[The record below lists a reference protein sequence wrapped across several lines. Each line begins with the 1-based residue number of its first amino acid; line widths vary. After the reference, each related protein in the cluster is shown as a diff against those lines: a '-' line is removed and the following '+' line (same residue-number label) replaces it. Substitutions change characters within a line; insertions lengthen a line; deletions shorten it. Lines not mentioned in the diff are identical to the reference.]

1 MHPEQWITPTDNG
14 IYCQPADIYID
25 PLEPV
30 TNAIVTHGHADHA
43 RPGHHHVIATQGTLD
58 IMHARY
64 GEDMAVETT
73 CLSLRQSLQLGDST
87 DPVTLTLYPAGHILG
102 SSQVK
107 LEYRGASIVVS
118 GDYKRTPD
126 PSCEAFEPVQCDVF
140 VTEATFG
147 LPVFTHPPIKQEVQK
162 LLDSLETFPERCHLV
177 GCYALGKCQ
186 RVLLALRELGY
197 HKPIYLHGA
206 QINLC
211 NLYQQ
216 HGFELG
222 ELVPVSEVADKKT
235 LAGEIVLAPPS
246 ALADRWS
253 RSLPNVR
260 TAMASGWM
268 QIRARSKQRKAELP
282 LIISD
287 HCDWPE
293 LLQTL
298 QDVNPQEVWVTH
310 GREDA
315 LVYQAEKMGFKARA
329 LSLVGYEDSEETG

>member
-1 MHPEQWITPTDNG
+1 
-14 IYCQPADIYID
+14 
-25 PLEPV
+25 
-30 TNAIVTHGHADHA
+30 
-43 RPGHHHVIATQGTLD
+43 
-58 IMHARY
+58 
-64 GEDMAVETT
+64 
-73 CLSLRQSLQLGDST
+73 
-87 DPVTLTLYPAGHILG
+87 
-102 SSQVK
+102 
-107 LEYRGASIVVS
+107 
-118 GDYKRTPD
+118 
-126 PSCEAFEPVQCDVF
+126 
-140 VTEATFG
+140 
-147 LPVFTHPPIKQEVQK
+147 
-162 LLDSLETFPERCHLV
+162 
-177 GCYALGKCQ
+177 
-186 RVLLALRELGY
+186 
-197 HKPIYLHGA
+197 
-206 QINLC
+206 
-211 NLYQQ
+211 
-216 HGFELG
+216 
-222 ELVPVSEVADKKT
+222 VPVSEVADKKT